1 MALRII
7 IADDHPMLIDGL
19 ITVLREIEDVDVP
32 LSVSNGRQL
41 LDVLAQTGV
50 DIVML
55 DLNMPKMDGVD
66 TLRRVK
72 KDFPH
77 VRVIV
82 FTSYNQPKLIA
93 DVRALGA
100 DGYLLKTSTSV
111 TIKDAFRSVAAGN
124 KWFPGEPEPAA
135 ASDKLS
141 DEFIR
146 KSSITKRE
154 VEIIRMIA
162 RGLTTRNISE
172 QMSLSEFTVNAH
184 RRNICRKL
192 NIYTPVGLLNFAKEH
207 GLA

>member
-1 MALRII
+1 
-7 IADDHPMLIDGL
+7 MLIDGL
-19 ITVLREIEDVDVP
+19 INVLKEVEELGTPQAVGSGRE
-32 LSVSNGRQL
+32 L
-41 LDVLAQTGV
+41 LDRLSEDGADLVV
-50 DIVML
+50 L
-55 DLNMPKMDGVD
+55 DLNMPKMDGID
-66 TLRRVK
+66 TLRRIK
-72 KDFPH
+72 KDFPQ

-82 FTSYNQPKLIA
+82 FTSYNQPKLIG

-100 DGYLLKTSTSV
+100 DGYLLKTSTSIM
-111 TIKDAFRSVAAGN
+111 IKEVLRTVAAGR
-124 KWFPGEPEPAA
+124 KCFPDTREDTT
-135 ASDKLS
+135 ASDKMG
-141 DEFIR
+141 DDYIKKNR
-146 KSSITKRE
+146 ITKRE

>member
-19 ITVLREIEDVDVP
+19 INVLREIEDVDVP
-32 LSVSNGRQL
+32 AAVGNGRQL
-41 LDVLAQTGV
+41 LDALSESGA

-55 DLNMPKMDGVD
+55 DLNMPKMDGID

-111 TIKDAFRSVAAGN
+111 TIKEAFRSVAAGV
-124 KWFPGEPEPAA
+124 KWFPGQENPVTS
-135 ASDKLS
+135 SDKLS
-141 DEFIR
+141 DDFIR
-146 KSSITKRE
+146 KNRITKRE

-162 RGLTTRNISE
+162 RGLTTKNISE

>member
-1 MALRII
+1 
-7 IADDHPMLIDGL
+7 MLIDGL
-19 ITVLREIEDVDVP
+19 INVLKEVEELGTPQAVGSGRE
-32 LSVSNGRQL
+32 L
-41 LDVLAQTGV
+41 LDRLSEDGADLVV
-50 DIVML
+50 L
-55 DLNMPKMDGVD
+55 DLNMPKMDGID
-66 TLRRVK
+66 TLRRIK
-72 KDFPH
+72 KDFPQ

-82 FTSYNQPKLIA
+82 FTSYNQPKLIG

-100 DGYLLKTSTSV
+100 DGYLLKTSTSIM
-111 TIKDAFRSVAAGN
+111 IKEVLRTVAAGG
-124 KWFPGEPEPAA
+124 KWFPDTREDTT
-135 ASDKLS
+135 ASDKMG
-141 DEFIR
+141 DDYIKKNR
-146 KSSITKRE
+146 ITKRE